1 MTGQRETTGKL
12 PTAQDLVLREIRQ
25 AIMTRRLKPGQRIRQ
40 WDLADRLNVSS
51 VPVREALK
59 TLEAE
64 GQVTYEPYRGYKV
77 VELSVEQL
85 EEIYLA
91 RGLLEREVTRRAIK
105 NIDEQLILRLEES
118 LSRMDELAAA
128 GDVLGY
134 TEANR
139 EFHFLLFER
148 AGLPRICHMIDL
160 LWQNS
165 EAYRGLIFGPEWSRL
180 AYEDHRAILEAC
192 KARDAD
198 RVIAAQERHKAKA
211 METITEYLRDAE
223 NSPSS
228 ESSEQRGDRWTT
240 SNVGPRVSR

>member
-1 MTGQRETTGKL
+1 MTDQRETTGKL
-12 PTAQDLVLREIRQ
+12 PTAQDQVLREIRQ

-165 EAYRGLIFGPEWSRL
+165 EAYRGLIFGSEWSRR
-180 AYEDHRAILEAC
+180 ANEDHEAILEAC
-192 KARDAD
+192 RAGNAD
-198 RVIAAQERHKAKA
+198 RVIAAQERHKANA
-211 METITEYLRDAE
+211 METITKYLRDAE
-223 NSPSS
+223 TSPP
-228 ESSEQRGDRWTT
+228 G
-240 SNVGPRVSR
+240 VS